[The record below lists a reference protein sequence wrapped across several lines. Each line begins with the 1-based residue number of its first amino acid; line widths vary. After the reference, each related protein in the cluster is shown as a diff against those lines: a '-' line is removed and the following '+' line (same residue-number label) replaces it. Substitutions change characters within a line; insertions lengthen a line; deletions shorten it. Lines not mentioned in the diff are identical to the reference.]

1 MESNFKKA
9 LKEVM
14 RVDKDKNKDTTVKEV
29 PEVKQSFEEKKLS
42 PIEPSSTKEVKL
54 ESIKDSE
61 SNKYAR
67 QTSFDQTAI
76 NAETAVI
83 TETTKVEG
91 SLKTDSN
98 IVIAGEMIGDVTS
111 TNSINVTGRILGKVV
126 CKNFEGNNAKI
137 EGDIKAENI
146 LIIKNNCDILGD
158 IAAKRIELSGRVK
171 GNIVQSGEVFI
182 AKEAY
187 IIGNVTA
194 STISIEKG
202 AIIQGLIK
210 IKTD

>member
-14 RVDKDKNKDTTVKEV
+14 RVDKDKNTSVKEV
-29 PEVKQSFEEKKLS
+29 PEVKQSFEEKKPN
-42 PIEPSSTKEVKL
+42 PIEASATKEVKL
-54 ESIKDSE
+54 ESIKDVE
-61 SNKYAR
+61 SDKYAK
-67 QTSFDQTAI
+67 QTAFDQTGI
-76 NAETAVI
+76 NAETAVV

-158 IAAKRIELSGRVK
+158 ISAKRIELSGRVK
-171 GNIVQSGEVFI
+171 GNIVESGEVFI

-187 IIGNVTA
+187 IIGNVTAA